1 MRLST
6 PPDDPMPFARGLFG
20 LSLDGFT
27 NWDLHPDSIP
37 HQAPPAGLCNTTRP
51 ADESTAHDPYV
62 HFERKRRAPEGT
74 RRLGTFARGVSAQM
88 SDT

>member
-6 PPDDPMPFARGLFG
+6 PLDDPLPFARGLIG

-27 NWDLHPDSIP
+27 NWDLHPDPIP

-62 HFERKRRAPEGT
+62 LF
-74 RRLGTFARGVSAQM
+74 
-88 SDT
+88 